1 MSRGIESR
9 LRKLEAKRGCSPRN
23 LSTAELHADMRRYID
38 ELGGPEA
45 AYCTLVKLRGE
56 NEADDA
62 IRWYHAGP
70 DELHW
75 FGASLPTAYR
85 PGARPRDPLR

>member
-1 MSRGIESR
+1 MTQGIESR
-9 LRKLEAKRGCSPRN
+9 LRKLEAKSGCSPRN
-23 LSTAELHADMRRYID
+23 LSTAELHADIRRVID

-45 AYCTLVKLRGE
+45 AYCTLVELRGE
-56 NEADDA
+56 IEADDA

-70 DELHW
+70 DEMHW
-75 FGASLPTAYR
+75 FGALLPTAYR

>member
-1 MSRGIESR
+1 MTRGVESR
-9 LRKLEAKRGCSPRN
+9 LRKLEARRGCNPRN
-23 LSTAELHADMRRYID
+23 LSTAELHADMRRVID
-38 ELGGPEA
+38 QLGGPEA
-45 AYCTLVKLRGE
+45 AYGTLVELRGE

-75 FGASLPTAYR
+75 FGASLPAAYR
-85 PGARPRDPLR
+85 SGARPRDPLR